1 MIEHDAKVVRI
12 AQQLRD
18 RTSTAPVSLRKR
30 AVSHVVPKPHD
41 RRHTDEKIDIGDLDQ
56 ILSIDPERRICVAE
70 SGVTFIDLV
79 SATLRHGLVPMVVP
93 ELKTITIGG
102 AVAGCSL
109 ESMSFRY
116 GGFHDSCLE
125 YEVITATGEVLV
137 CTPDNEHELLFQMM
151 HGAFGTLG
159 ILSKLTFRLVPAK
172 PFVHVTYEK
181 HARLDDYLAAIAA
194 HTEWHGADF
203 MDGIIH
209 RPDLHVL
216 SVGRFV
222 DHAPYTNRYDRFA
235 VYYKSTARRD
245 EDYLTTEQ
253 YLFRYDRGVT
263 NVTPFLSSATVLRLA
278 QWLHRWLPTDRPRVT
293 LDTFVPMSRVPTFLD
308 WYQREVGF
316 YPLWVVP
323 YRRVRDYEWL
333 RPSFF
338 DGLEDELFLD
348 LAIYGMKQPR
358 GKNIHRM
365 IEEELARIGGLKTL
379 ISHNYYSPEEFWAVW
394 NKTNYDA
401 VKQRTD
407 PRNLF
412 RDLYTKTCLAAHGLG

>member
-1 MIEHDAKVVRI
+1 VEAHQSKVTRI
-12 AQQLRD
+12 ARQLRE
-18 RTSTAPVSLRKR
+18 RTSTAPLSLRKR
-30 AVSHVVPKPHD
+30 AVSHVVPKPND

-56 ILSIDPERRICVAE
+56 ILAIDPERRVCVAE
-70 SGVTFIDLV
+70 SGVTFVDLV
-79 SATLRHGLVPMVVP
+79 RATLAHGLVPMVVP
-93 ELKTITIGG
+93 ELATITIGG

-116 GGFHDSCLE
+116 GGFHDSCIE
-125 YEVITATGEVLV
+125 YEVITATGEVLT
-137 CTPDNEHELLFQMM
+137 CSPENENHLLFQMM

-181 HARLDDYLAAIAA
+181 HTKLDDYLAAIEA
-194 HTEWHGADF
+194 HSAWHGVDF

-216 SVGRFV
+216 SVGRFA
-222 DHAPYTNRYDRFA
+222 DHAPYTNRYDRLA

-245 EDYLTTEQ
+245 EDYLRTEH

-263 NVTPFLSSATVLRLA
+263 NVTPFLSSAKVLRLA
-278 QWLHRWLPTDRPRVT
+278 QWLHRWLPATHPRVT
-293 LDTFVPMSRVPTFLD
+293 LDTFVPISRVPAFLD
-308 WYQREVGF
+308 WYTREVGHF
-316 YPLWVVP
+316 PLWCVP

-338 DGLEDELFLD
+338 AGLEDEMFLD

-394 NKTNYDA
+394 NKPNYDE
-401 VKQRTD
+401 VKRRTD
-407 PRNLF
+407 PNNVF

>member
-12 AQQLRD
+12 SQELRD

-30 AVSHVVPKPHD
+30 AVSHVVPKPND
-41 RRHTDEKIDIGDLDQ
+41 RRHSDEKIDIGDLDQ

-70 SGVTFIDLV
+70 SGVTFVDLV
-79 SATLRHGLVPMVVP
+79 AATLPHGLVPMVVP

-109 ESMSFRY
+109 ESMSFRH

-125 YEVITATGEVLV
+125 YEVITATGEVLT
-137 CTPDNEHELLFQMM
+137 CTPDNEHHLLFQMM

-181 HARLDDYLAAIAA
+181 HARLDDYLAAIEA
-194 HTEWHGADF
+194 HTAWHGVDF

-222 DHAPYTNRYDRFA
+222 DHAPYTHRYDRLA

-245 EDYLTTEQ
+245 EDYLDTEH

-263 NVTPFLSSATVLRLA
+263 NVTPFLSSAKVLRLA
-278 QWLHRWLPTDRPRVT
+278 QWLHRWLPADRPRVT
-293 LDTFVPMSRVPTFLD
+293 LDTFVPISRVPAFLD
-308 WYQREVGF
+308 WYTREVGHF
-316 YPLWVVP
+316 PLWCVP
-323 YRRVRDYEWL
+323 YRRVRDYEWI

-338 DGLEDELFLD
+338 AGLEDELFLD

-379 ISHNYYSPEEFWAVW
+379 ISHNYYSPDEFWSVW
-394 NKTNYDA
+394 NKPNYDE
-401 VKQRTD
+401 VKRLTD
-407 PRNLF
+407 PKNVF
-412 RDLYTKTCLAAHGLG
+412 RDLYTKTCLAAHGQT